1 MITETYDATVM
12 SIDAEE
18 PNPRGRIKVACVG
31 LLGDEESTLPMWVE
45 PAFDWGWFYVPD
57 IGETV
62 EIEVVSSS
70 EQDEQFGQASIDNL
84 DIHWKGKRQYT
95 DEETDG
101 ETEPRP
107 VPEDFKTN
115 YGKRRGFATPNGH
128 IIYFDDT
135 EDAQKIQITWK
146 QGDDFQFITFDE
158 TGSIVMSN
166 KNGGFIHLD
175 AENGATTIV
184 DENGNTISSN
194 DKGIKLV
201 DIFKNYIELKDGV
214 IQIVS
219 QANVTV
225 TGADFSA
232 KTGSVNLGDGAIEP
246 AVLGNLLMAYL
257 VGHVHGPPGSPP
269 VPGTPIPVNLI
280 LSQTTKVK

>member
-1 MITETYDATVM
+1 MISETYDATVM
-12 SIDAEE
+12 AIDADE

-31 LLGDEESTLPMWVE
+31 LLGDEDATLPMWVE

-57 IGETV
+57 VGEIV
-62 EIEVVSSS
+62 EVEVVTST

-84 DIHWKGKRQYT
+84 DIRWRGKRNYT
-95 DEETDG
+95 DEEVEG
-101 ETEPRP
+101 ENEARP

-135 EDAQKIQITWK
+135 EGKQKIQITWK
-146 QGDDFQFITFDE
+146 QGDDFQFIAFDE

-166 KNGGFIHLD
+166 KKGGFIHLD

-201 DIFKNYIELKDGV
+201 DIFKNYIEMKDGV

-219 QANVTV
+219 QANIVA

-232 KTGSVNLGDGAIEP
+232 KTGSVNLGDGAFEP

-257 VGHVHGPPGSPP
+257 VGHVHPAPGSPP
-269 VPGTPIPVNLI
+269 TPGTPLPINLI
-280 LSQTTKVK
+280 LSLATKVK